1 MNYYIQKVDNEIY
14 EIVKP
19 FLYNGG
25 EGKKVPLSKLIRL
38 RNKERPP
45 DKRLLPINK
54 KSFDNEEFEEE
65 DEEYKLSIR
74 WRIANFFRRLKP
86 NGFRRRSNDFVHP
99 QHFIHSSFFRCVANA
114 SVRVSGSLLEYK
126 RKRISWRNSS
136 TLMFGMKDEHKII

>member
-1 MNYYIQKVDNEIY
+1 M
-14 EIVKP
+14 KP

-45 DKRLLPINK
+45 DKRLLSNNK
-54 KSFDNEEFEEE
+54 KSFNNEEVEEE

-86 NGFRRRSNDFVHP
+86 NGFRRRSNDFVYP
-99 QHFIHSSFFRCVANA
+99 QHFIHGSNNIIINLFLSDVLPTLECEYREVCWSISERG
-114 SVRVSGSLLEYK
+114 SVGETALHLCLV
-126 RKRISWRNSS
+126 
-136 TLMFGMKDEHKII
+136 